1 MARKLDIIYEDDHLI
16 AVNKAAGML
25 TIPDRFRAEL
35 PNVKHQLQRHC
46 GEVFTVHRLDKFTSG
61 VLLFAKDAES
71 HSHLSQQWMDRSPEK
86 YYTAIVD
93 GVPGLESGQ
102 VDLPLAESMTR
113 RGKMIV
119 NPRGKESVTLFKI
132 TESYE
137 RYSLLYL
144 KILTGRM
151 HQIRVHM
158 AEMGHPLI
166 VDELYGRRTEFFL
179 SEVKGRK
186 YKLAKYEE
194 ERPLLTRQP
203 LHASKLVVAH
213 PASDEPITID
223 ASLPKDMRA
232 VINQLRK
239 SV

>member
-1 MARKLDIIYEDDHLI
+1 MGRKVDIIYEDDQLI
-16 AVNKAAGML
+16 AVCKPAGVL
-25 TIPDRFRAEL
+25 TIPDRFRDDI
-35 PNVKHQLQRHC
+35 PNVKDQLLKLHD
-46 GEVFTVHRLDKFTSG
+46 EVFTVHRLDKFTSG
-61 VLLFAKDAES
+61 VVLFAKDAAS
-71 HSHLSQQWMDRSPEK
+71 HAHLSQQWMDRTPEK
-86 YYTAIVD
+86 YYIAVVD
-93 GVPGLESGQ
+93 GVPALESGQ

-113 RGKMIV
+113 RGKMVV

-179 SEVKGRK
+179 SELKGRK
-186 YKLAKYEE
+186 YKIAKYEE
-194 ERPLLTRQP
+194 E
-203 LHASKLVVAH
+203 A
-213 PASDEPITID
+213 I
-223 ASLPKDMRA
+223 
-232 VINQLRK
+232 INQLRK
-239 SV
+239 SQR